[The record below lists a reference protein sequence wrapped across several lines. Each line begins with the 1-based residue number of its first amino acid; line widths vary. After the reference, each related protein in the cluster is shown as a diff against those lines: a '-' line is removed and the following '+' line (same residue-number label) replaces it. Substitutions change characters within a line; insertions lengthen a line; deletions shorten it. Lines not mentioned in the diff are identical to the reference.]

1 MKFLVTLLL
10 CIPASAWAQ
19 GPASTDTQVPG
30 GMLMLVSYLVLWGL
44 MLGYLAHLA
53 RKQGLLEDDI
63 DALRKRMDDA
73 LGVND

>member
-1 MKFLVTLLL
+1 MKILFVLLL
-10 CIPASAWAQ
+10 SVPAQAFAQ

-30 GMLMLVSYLVLWGL
+30 GMLMLVSYLALWGL

-53 RKQGLLEDDI
+53 RKQATIEDDI
-63 DALRKRMDDA
+63 EALRKRMDDA